1 MAGRCRGWRE
11 GPRCSLSADPS
22 GPLWGCCEDV
32 VVSATYVHIV
42 SRGAHGEIGDNIY
55 ERLREA
61 HREVWFGS
69 DGSGLM
75 KSTLIRSSLFTAEQ
89 RNRWESVRDRVAR
102 EDLTPSIDLFA
113 AGCLYGHGPLLS
125 RLPTDPAALAAKLER
140 ERRLTLRRIGE
151 LMGEAVVLDALG
163 RALYQVA
170 SELPGAE
177 VLATA
182 TDELGRNGHGIAR
195 DERGERV
202 ELIFAPDAELLGT
215 RSVLVDPDVDYAP
228 VGAVVGWTSYVSR
241 EVVDSLPPGTPPV
254 PRPPC
259 CPPGSGRATL
269 IEPGFLLSTGYFTDL
284 APHLENWLT
293 SGVITKAQ
301 YDALKAQSES

>member
-1 MAGRCRGWRE
+1 MS
-11 GPRCSLSADPS
+11 P
-22 GPLWGCCEDV
+22 
-32 VVSATYVHIV
+32 TYVHIV

-75 KSTLIRSSLFTAEQ
+75 KSTLIRSSFFAEEQ
-89 RNRWESVRDRVAR
+89 RKRWERGRYRVAR
-102 EDLTPSIDLFA
+102 EDLTTSVDLFA

-125 RLPTDPAALAAKLER
+125 KLPTDPAALAAKLNSG
-140 ERRLTLRRIGE
+140 RRLTLHRIGE
-151 LMGEAVVLDALG
+151 LMGEAVVPDALG

-182 TDELGRNGHGIAR
+182 TDELGRIGHGIAR

-202 ELIFAPDAELLGT
+202 ELIFAPDGPELLGT
-215 RSVLVDPDVDYAP
+215 RSVLVDPDANYAP
-228 VGAVVGWTSYVSR
+228 LGAVVGWTSYVSR
-241 EVVDSLPPGTPPV
+241 EVVDSFPPGTPPI
-254 PRPPC
+254 PGPPC
-259 CPPGSGRATL
+259 RPPGSGRGTL

-293 SGVITKAQ
+293 NGVITKAQ
-301 YDALKAQSES
+301 YDALKEQSES